1 MTALVL
7 VAGASLF
14 TASAASKK
22 KVKKAATLVEL
33 KSSADSLSYVAGMNA
48 TRGLIPY
55 IQQSFQVDTAYM
67 ENFLRG
73 YKDALAMG
81 INPKTVAYSAGE
93 ARISWHK
100 GRVEEYRRFYQPCY
114 VPEWFYRSFG

>member
-81 INPKTVAYSAGE
+81 NQS
-93 ARISWHK
+93 
-100 GRVEEYRRFYQPCY
+100 
-114 VPEWFYRSFG
+114 